1 MVRRPPGSTRTDTL
15 LPYTTLF
22 RSQRAEGRWACRTR
36 PGRTCRPGDRGDRT
50 RADHAPFRA
59 LPGGGD
65 RRHDRGPSA
74 VLPGQCPPLKRF
86 PVLIAADAVGQPG
99 DDAGEPLILGGGIEE
114 QATQDDLAAGNEA
127 TAFGERKSPRLNSS
141 H

>member
-1 MVRRPPGSTRTDTL
+1 MMRRPPGSTRTDTL
-15 LPYTTLF
+15 VPYTPLC
-22 RSQRAEGRWACRTR
+22 RA
-36 PGRTCRPGDRGDRT
+36 RPGDRGDRT

-74 VLPGQCPPLKRF
+74 VLPGQCPPLERF
-86 PVLIAADAVGQPG
+86 PVLIAADAVGQLG

-114 QATQDDLAAGNEA
+114 QATQDDLAAGIEE
-127 TAFGERKSPRLNSS
+127 TAFGGDAGVERIAAGKI
-141 H
+141 